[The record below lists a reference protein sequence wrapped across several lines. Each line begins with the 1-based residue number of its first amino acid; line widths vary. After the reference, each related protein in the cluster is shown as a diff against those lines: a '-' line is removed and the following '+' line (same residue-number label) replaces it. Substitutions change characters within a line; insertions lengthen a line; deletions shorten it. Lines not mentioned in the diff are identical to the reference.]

1 MNCSSHARK
10 HEPSIRLIGLPPV
23 VSGPHFVNSGTFS
36 IVMRRTCL
44 LSTNFQISFG
54 CDRSWF
60 DLGLPPFALEWCVQ
74 DGEA

>member
-1 MNCSSHARK
+1 M
-10 HEPSIRLIGLPPV
+10 RLIGLPLR

-36 IVMRRTCL
+36 MVIQRTCL
-44 LSTNFQISFG
+44 LSTNFHISFG

-60 DLGLPPFALEWCVQ
+60 DLGLPPFALEWWVQ